1 VNQKQGILGMRFERF
16 FEPKISAASLAL
28 TKEILG
34 QKSAKDHRLKNLIL
48 IHDGY
53 KLQKSEHFLITPL
66 GSNCV

>member
-1 VNQKQGILGMRFERF
+1 MNQKQGILGMRFERF

-34 QKSAKDHRLKNLIL
+34 QKCAKDHRLKNLIL

-53 KLQKSEHFLITPL
+53 MLTVRNLSSLKL
-66 GSNCV
+66 G